1 MVQVISADKSCSQLV
16 NQLMAWLA
24 TQADVS
30 FSSDT
35 SAYTQ
40 ARQRLPEKA
49 LEQLVRQSGHQL
61 DEQVELTERWQGHRV
76 KVVDGSTVQM
86 CDTASNQSEYPQPKS
101 QTPGCGFPMAK
112 IVVLFSLLTGAVLDV
127 MIAPFT
133 TSELG
138 LARLLYQQLCPNDVV
153 VADRFYG
160 TYADL
165 SMVQAQGAHAVFRL
179 HQSRK
184 SDLER
189 GKRLGEA
196 DYLVLWHKP
205 LKCPKAMSRQ
215 QFDPLPNSLWVRQL
229 SYRMSQPGFRTKTVT
244 LVTTLLDAQT
254 YSKSSLA
261 TLYRLRWQVEV
272 NLKHLKTTLKLEF
285 VRCKSPEMVRKDL
298 LVHLL
303 SYNLLRSFMLRS
315 AIETTIPVLQLSL
328 QAARQLLVSFI
339 PQLMSANDLQRD
351 PYYDLMLV
359 LLWEQRLPQRP
370 NRVEPRVVKRRP
382 KSYPRLTRPRSP
394 VCSTPTKAVI

>member
-1 MVQVISADKSCSQLV
+1 
-16 NQLMAWLA
+16 MAWLA
-24 TQADVS
+24 TQADAS

-49 LEQLVRQSGHQL
+49 LEQLVRQSGRQL
-61 DEQVELTERWQGHRV
+61 DEQERATERWQGHRV
-76 KVVDGSTVQM
+76 KVLDGSTVQM
-86 CDTASNQSEYPQPKS
+86 CDTVANQSEYPQPSS
-101 QTPGCGFPMAK
+101 QTPSCGFPMAK

-138 LARLLYQQLCPNDVV
+138 LARLLYQQLCPHDVV

-215 QFDPLPNSLWVRQL
+215 QFDSLPNSLWVRQL
-229 SYRMSQPGFRTKTVT
+229 SYSVSQPGFRTKTVT

-261 TLYRLRWQVEV
+261 ALYHLRWQVEV

-303 SYNLLRSFMLRS
+303 SYNLLRSFMLKS
-315 AIETTIPVLQLSL
+315 AIETAIPILELSL

-339 PQLMSANDLQRD
+339 PQLMYANDLQRD
-351 PYYDLMLV
+351 QYYDLMLV

-382 KSYPRLTRPRSP
+382 KSYPRMTRPRSP
-394 VCSTPTKAVI
+394 ICSTPTQALI